1 MTETSTRKP
10 MLKLIVAT
18 DIMGG
23 IGKDNQIP
31 WKCKADMMHFKKTTL
46 GHIVIM
52 GRKTYDSI
60 GKALPGRTNIVI
72 SSGPP
77 KTDAIVVKS
86 LEDAIHK
93 AIIIIENEPIHFNS
107 DIYIIGGG
115 QVYEKATGLVD
126 QVIRT
131 VILSA
136 HDCDTFF
143 NTKFYDP
150 DKWNL
155 EIKFLDPSL
164 DDILLYIYTR
174 IKHDN

>member
-1 MTETSTRKP
+1 MTETSIRKP

-18 DIMGG
+18 DIAGG

-31 WKCKADMMHFKKTTL
+31 WKCSVDMKHFKNTTM

-52 GRKTYDSI
+52 GRKTYESM
-60 GKALPGRTNIVI
+60 GKALPGRVNIVI
-72 SSGPP
+72 QSAPARRN
-77 KTDAIVVKS
+77 DCIVVNS

-93 AIIIIENEPIHFNS
+93 ALVIIQNEEAYSSS
-107 DIYIIGGG
+107 DIFIIGGG
-115 QVYEKATGLVD
+115 QVYNKAVGLVD

-131 VILSA
+131 VILGNYN
-136 HDCDTFF
+136 CDTFF

-155 EIKFLDPSL
+155 EIKLLDPVL
-164 DDILLYIYTR
+164 DDVLLYNYVR
-174 IKHDN
+174 IK